1 MTNKTDKTKH
11 SKPWGGRFSASTDA
25 FVEQFT
31 QSVSYDQRLYHYD
44 IKGSVA
50 HVSMLAKVG
59 VLSRLESEQI
69 IDGLQSIEAEIGQ
82 GDFKWE
88 STLEDVHMNIETAL
102 VARIGDVGKKLHTGR
117 SRNDQIATDIRLYLR
132 DEVADIQALLI
143 NVMSALL
150 DLAERELKRLC
161 QVLHICKRHNL

>member
-1 MTNKTDKTKH
+1 MKPGQN
-11 SKPWGGRFSASTDA
+11 KPWGGRFSASTDA

-44 IKGSVA
+44 IMGSVA

-59 VLSRLESEQI
+59 VLSRQESEQI
-69 IDGLQSIEAEIGQ
+69 IEGLQSIEAEIDQ

-102 VARIGDVGKKLHTGR
+102 VARW
-117 SRNDQIATDIRLYLR
+117 
-132 DEVADIQALLI
+132 
-143 NVMSALL
+143 
-150 DLAERELKRLC
+150 
-161 QVLHICKRHNL
+161 